1 MIKLVP
7 SISVYKGK
15 VIRLTRGD
23 YKDEKE
29 YSESPVDI
37 ARKFEDIGVEVIH
50 LIDLEGAEKE
60 SPKAFP
66 VLETIAGHTNLDIEY
81 AGGIRTYG
89 DINKVFE
96 YGGTYVSAGSVG
108 VEDHETFASWLITY
122 GREKISLSA
131 DAIEGKIAISGW
143 QRKTDI
149 DLFDHIEYFY
159 SRGLKYVKVTDI
171 NRDGVMEGPNFD
183 WYKELVEKFPDAC
196 IIASGGV
203 RSVDDIKK
211 LENLGL
217 YAVVFGK
224 AFYEGKL
231 KLEDLKHFIN

>member
-1 MIKLVP
+1 MIILVP

-23 YKDEKE
+23 YKKEKV
-29 YSESPVDI
+29 YDESPIDF
-37 ARKFEDIGVEVIH
+37 ARKFEDIGIKIIH
-50 LIDLEGAEKE
+50 LVDLEGAEKE
-60 SPKAFP
+60 SPVAYH
-66 VLETIAGHTNLDIEY
+66 VLEAIAGHTNLKVEF

-96 YGGTYVSAGSVG
+96 YGGSYVSAGSIG
-108 VEDHETFASWLITY
+108 VKDRDTFTSWLITY
-122 GREKISLSA
+122 GREKIALSA

-149 DLFDHIEYFY
+149 DLFEHIEYFY
-159 SRGLKYVKVTDI
+159 DRGLKYVKVTDI
-171 NRDGVMEGPNFD
+171 NRDGIMEGPNFE
-183 WYKELVEKFPDAC
+183 WYKELVDKFANAC

-203 RSVDDIKK
+203 RSAEDIKK
-211 LENLGL
+211 LEDLGV
-217 YAVVFGK
+217 YAVLFGK

-231 KLEDLKHFIN
+231 KLEDIKRLIS